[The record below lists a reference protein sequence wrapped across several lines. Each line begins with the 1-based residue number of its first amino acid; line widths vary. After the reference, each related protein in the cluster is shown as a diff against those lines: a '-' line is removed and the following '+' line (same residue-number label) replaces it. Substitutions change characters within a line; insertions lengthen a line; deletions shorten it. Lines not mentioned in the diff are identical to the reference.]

1 VGAVKLIEASV
12 IEAAARRGEP
22 GGGGG
27 TDVAVCTAADGHMSV
42 VLLLGAEDAPLPLDL
57 ARPAPFPLPPG

>member
-1 VGAVKLIEASV
+1 MGAVKLIEASV

-27 TDVAVCTAADGHMSV
+27 TDVSVCTAAAGRMSV
-42 VLLLGAEDAPLPLDL
+42 VLFLDAEDAPLTLDP
-57 ARPAPFPLPPG
+57 AIPAPFPYPPP